1 MKKKIAI
8 MAIAAA
14 ALAVALP
21 TLAGLHSN
29 HEQKEGNFVCFFCKG
44 SGRSNGPQGPGT
56 GNSKCFACNGTGF
69 QGSY

>member
-8 MAIAAA
+8 MAIALA

-21 TLAGLHSN
+21 TLASLHSS
-29 HEQKEGNFVCFFCKG
+29 HEQKEGNTVCFFCKG
-44 SGRSNGPQGPGT
+44 SGRSHGAQGPGT
-56 GNSKCFACNGTGF
+56 GPFKCPHCNGTGF